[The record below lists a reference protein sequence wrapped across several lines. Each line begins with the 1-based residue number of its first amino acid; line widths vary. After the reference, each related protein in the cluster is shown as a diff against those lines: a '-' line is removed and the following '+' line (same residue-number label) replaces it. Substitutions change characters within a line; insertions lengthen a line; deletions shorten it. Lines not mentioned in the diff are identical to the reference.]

1 MNEATRLQLSRIA
14 PYVRVVMGLV
24 FLVAGA
30 AKSWDPVLFY
40 WEAVS
45 YWELLG
51 VSFENWAGFAR
62 PTLVL
67 GPMECAVGVALIL
80 NWRPRLALSAGLGL
94 MLLFIGLTGH
104 AWYQEADVNCG
115 CFGALVDRTP
125 GEALVED
132 LVMLGALLFAWKW
145 GIAKVPPNMARWVG
159 ATAAAALL
167 LTGARFYPEIER
179 VENSDLAGGVRLT
192 GVGLDGSDLDL
203 GDGDY
208 LIVLFSPKCGHCKRA
223 VPRLNEWAD
232 APDLPTVVG
241 LQSFSQESDA
251 LRSFK
256 DSMRPRFE
264 TATISNSDWK
274 RLTWRHGFPRMAFVR
289 DGVVQRVWERNEM
302 PTVKQ
307 LTTITAADVADR
319 SKAGG

>member
-1 MNEATRLQLSRIA
+1 MSEGANSNLSRIG
-14 PYVRVVMGLV
+14 PYARVVMGLV

-51 VSFENWAGFAR
+51 VTVQNWASFAR
-62 PTLVL
+62 PTLLL
-67 GPMECAVGVALIL
+67 GPIECAVGVALIL
-80 NWRPRLALSAGLGL
+80 NWRPGLSLPAGLGL
-94 MLLFIGLTGH
+94 MLLFIGLTGY

-132 LVMLGALLFAWKW
+132 IVMLGALLFAWKW
-145 GIAKVPPNMARWVG
+145 GIGGGGSPGMARWVG
-159 ATAAAALL
+159 VTAAAALL
-167 LTGARFYPEIER
+167 LTGVRFYPEVDR

-192 GVGLDGSDLDL
+192 GVGLTGSEQDL
-203 GDGDY
+203 GEGDH

-223 VPRLNEWAD
+223 VPRLNEWSD
-232 APDLPTVVG
+232 APELPAVLG
-241 LQSFSQESDA
+241 LHSLGHESEALKSF
-251 LRSFK
+251 R

-264 TATISNSDWK
+264 IASISSSDWK
-274 RLTWRHGFPRMAFVR
+274 RLTWRHGWPRMAFVR
-289 DGVVQRVWERNEM
+289 DGVVQRVWERSEM

-307 LTTITAADVADR
+307 LVAITAAD
-319 SKAGG
+319 AG

>member
-1 MNEATRLQLSRIA
+1 MNEAAKINMSRIG

-24 FLVAGA
+24 FLIAGA

-51 VSFENWAGFAR
+51 VSFENWASFAR

-67 GPMECAVGVALIL
+67 GPIECVVGVALIL
-80 NWRPRLALSAGLGL
+80 NWRPDLALPTGLGL
-94 MLLFIGLTGH
+94 MLLFIGLTGY
-104 AWYQEADVNCG
+104 AWYQEADMNCG

-132 LVMLGALLFAWKW
+132 VVMMGALLFAWKW
-145 GIAKVPPNMARWVG
+145 GIARALPGMTRWVG
-159 ATAAAALL
+159 VIAVAALL
-167 LTGARFYPEIER
+167 LTGVRFYPEVDR

-192 GVGLDGSDLDL
+192 GVGLTGSELDL
-203 GDGDY
+203 GEGDY
-208 LIVLFSPKCGHCKRA
+208 LIVLFSPRCSHCKRA

-232 APDLPTVVG
+232 APELPAVLG
-241 LQSFSQESDA
+241 LNSFGQESEA
-251 LRSFK
+251 LKSFR

-264 TATISNSDWK
+264 IATISSSDWK
-274 RLTWRHGFPRMAFVR
+274 RLTWRHGWPRMAFVR
-289 DGVVQRVWERNEM
+289 DGVVQRVWERSEM

-307 LTTITAADVADR
+307 LTTITAADV
-319 SKAGG
+319 G

>member
-1 MNEATRLQLSRIA
+1 MSEATGLKLSRIA

-40 WEAVS
+40 WEAMS

-51 VSFENWAGFAR
+51 VTWKNWASYAR
-62 PTLVL
+62 PTLIL
-67 GPMECAVGVALIL
+67 GPVECAVGFALIV
-80 NWRPRLALSAGLGL
+80 NWRPKIALPAGLGL
-94 MLLFIGLTGH
+94 MLLFVGLTSY
-104 AWYQEADVNCG
+104 AWQQEADMNCG

-125 GEALVED
+125 GEALLED
-132 LVMLGALLFAWKW
+132 LVMVGALLFAWRW
-145 GIAKVPPNMARWVG
+145 GTSKAAQGMSRWVG
-159 ATAAAALL
+159 VAAVAALL

-179 VENSDLAGGVRLT
+179 VENSDLASGVRLT
-192 GVGLDGSDLDL
+192 GVGLTGSELDL

-208 LIVLFSPKCGHCKRA
+208 LIVLFSPSCGHCKRA

-241 LQSFSQESDA
+241 LHSTGQESDA
-251 LRSFK
+251 LKSFK

-264 TATISNSDWK
+264 TATISSSDWK

-307 LTTITAADVADR
+307 LTTITAANV
-319 SKAGG
+319 G